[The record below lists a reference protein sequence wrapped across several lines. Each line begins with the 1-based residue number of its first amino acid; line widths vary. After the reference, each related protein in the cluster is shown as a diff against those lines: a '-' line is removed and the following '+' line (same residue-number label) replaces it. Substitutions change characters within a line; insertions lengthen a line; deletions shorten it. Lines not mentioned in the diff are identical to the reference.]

1 MKRHTTPSA
10 VHSRNTHSTV
20 GVVSP
25 IVAPVPIS
33 RTMHQ
38 LPDDEAHQSIPAQT
52 PTSAPQL
59 ADSRIQSCISG
70 INSVQLADSSVQPS
84 ALASAAQLEAN
95 RRLEAWLAKYTPVEQ
110 KIYADREQRL
120 ARKAARREA
129 RAQALGDLAEA
140 TGGLSKVMLRE
151 NWSLEK
157 MMQWADGDVF
167 MMQCLA
173 RIFRKEAARKIDA
186 IRHQWQRSR
195 YYPQENERR
204 RARAAA
210 RRSTRPRSTSNPCP
224 TREEILDAWVHL
236 KDSHAATI
244 RFGSLIE
251 DLACYLDSSL
261 RRNEEGT
268 IIGRNPGV
276 KGWLQE
282 NIPALFLR
290 YSTVMRYKSA
300 ARKLKQLTNIDDPIP
315 AAAIVCDYGADE
327 AAPAVQSGM
336 EMIKASCDY
345 CADESIPA
353 TQGGMK
359 ADGESCDYGA
369 DETQAGAK
377 TAGDGAEKAGENG
390 QRVVRGSVKARDDA
404 EKVRQG
410 NAEAKIRQAR
420 GVWLKV
426 IADVSPY
433 PTPLLA
439 RIDGLLGAPAE
450 SLQADFAS
458 HNGHIA

>member
-110 KIYADREQRL
+110 KIYADRERRL

-140 TGGLSKVMLRE
+140 TGGLSKVMFRE

-261 RRNEEGT
+261 RRNEEGA

-327 AAPAVQSGM
+327 RAPA
-336 EMIKASCDY
+336 A
-345 CADESIPA
+345 
-353 TQGGMK
+353 QGGMK
-359 ADGESCDYGA
+359 LDGESCDYGA

-377 TAGDGAEKAGENG
+377 TAWDGG
-390 QRVVRGSVKARDDA
+390 VKARDGG
-404 EKVRQG
+404 EKAG
-410 NAEAKIRQAR
+410 NVDAKIRQAR
-420 GVWLKV
+420 SVWLKM
-426 IADVSPY
+426 IADVNPY

-450 SLQADFAS
+450 SLHPDSAS
-458 HNGHIA
+458 HDGDRDSDVAG